1 MVVWAWRGL
10 LAAALA
16 WSLLSFSYIAIAV
29 IAVWVATEVALRGRR
44 QRTRPGY

>member
-1 MVVWAWRGL
+1 MAIWAWRGL

-29 IAVWVATEVALRGRR
+29 VAVWVTTEVALRARR
-44 QRTRPGY
+44 QRMLPG

>member
-1 MVVWAWRGL
+1 MAIWAWRGL

-29 IAVWVATEVALRGRR
+29 AAVWVATETLLRGRR
-44 QRTRPGY
+44 QRALPDS